1 MKHKIGFIG
10 AGTMGSGMITN
21 LVKKGFNVKF
31 YNRTV
36 KKIEGAYYSN
46 LEDLEADVFFIC
58 VSNDQAVKELF
69 SKIKFKPGN
78 IFVDTGT
85 TSLELTQKIKVEC
98 GKKKVGFLDAPIT
111 GSKLGSESGNLLFM
125 VGGKKEVFDKLHEE
139 FDAMGKKAVYCGETP
154 NGQKIKHVLNLT
166 QSNILQSYLEG
177 IVFSLKQGLELDV
190 ILDVMQNSAANNGVG
205 SFKLP
210 YIRKRHFNPHF
221 LLNLMHKDLKLAEEE
236 IKELKLNLP
245 LSKETIKIFDEA
257 MKDKLG
263 NEDFSAI
270 VKLLE
275 EKNKIKVR

>member
-1 MKHKIGFIG
+1 
-10 AGTMGSGMITN
+10 
-21 LVKKGFNVKF
+21 
-31 YNRTV
+31 
-36 KKIEGAYYSN
+36 
-46 LEDLEADVFFIC
+46 
-58 VSNDQAVKELF
+58 
-69 SKIKFKPGN
+69 
-78 IFVDTGT
+78 
-85 TSLELTQKIKVEC
+85 
-98 GKKKVGFLDAPIT
+98 
-111 GSKLGSESGNLLFM
+111 
-125 VGGKKEVFDKLHEE
+125 
-139 FDAMGKKAVYCGETP
+139 MGKKAVYCGETP

-210 YIRKRHFNPHF
+210 YIRKRDFNPHF

-275 EKNKIKVR
+275 EKNKVKIK

>member
-21 LVKKGFNVKF
+21 LVKKGFYVKF
-31 YNRTV
+31 FNRTF
-36 KKIEGAYYSN
+36 KKIEGAHYTKI
-46 LEDLEADVFFIC
+46 EKLEADVFFMC
-58 VSNDQAVKELF
+58 VSNDQAVRELF
-69 SKIKFKPGN
+69 SKINFKAGN
-78 IFVDTGT
+78 IFVDTST
-85 TSLELTQKIKVEC
+85 TSLELTKELKDKCE
-98 GKKKVGFLDAPIT
+98 KKKVKFLDAPIT

-125 VGGKKEVFDKLHEE
+125 VGGDKKIFDELNEK
-139 FDAMGKKAVYCGETP
+139 FDAMGKKAVYCGKSG
-154 NGQKIKHVLNLT
+154 NGQRLKHALNLT

-205 SFKLP
+205 NFKLP
-210 YIRKRHFNPHF
+210 YIRKRDFNPHF
-221 LLNLMHKDLKLAEEE
+221 LLNLMHKDLKLAEKE

-263 NEDFSAI
+263 DKDFSAI

-275 EKNKIKVR
+275 EKNKVFIK